1 MPKMVPLFTH
11 LSLALS
17 LIAISLGCAHP
28 AQAASPEA
36 KSAETPPPPAEK
48 KEGDF
53 KQFVEDMVQTMLY
66 PTGFA
71 NQYAEPAGHVSQAGC
86 LGEFLNPSE
95 GVKVEAWI
103 CGPEFDGRIET
114 DKPILLYFH
123 GNGENIYSTYRDKYL
138 RKLARLFK
146 VNVAVFDY
154 PGYGYSEGP
163 ANQLTYTASGVA
175 TVNWLQEIWKRQGG
189 ESRPELIMMGYSLGT
204 GVAMQTLGQTMD
216 KVDKLILIAPW
227 SSFAAT
233 VSANTFIIPEILA
246 RSLVPEHLYDS
257 LAVAK
262 KVEIPVLVVHGDQD
276 RLIPNKDGER
286 LFKAFASKDKTF
298 RLISSEHPGASV
310 HRHTMFAIQKFLKEG
325 K

>member
-1 MPKMVPLFTH
+1 MVPLFTH
-11 LSLALS
+11 LSTGLS
-17 LIAISLGCAHP
+17 LFALALGCAHP
-28 AQAASPEA
+28 AQAASPNA
-36 KSAETPPPPAEK
+36 AVPAETVPADGQK

-53 KQFVEDMVQTMLY
+53 KQFVENMVQTMLY
-66 PTGFA
+66 PSGYA
-71 NQYAEPAGHVSQAGC
+71 NTYAEPAGHVSQAGC
-86 LGEFLNPSE
+86 LGEFLYPSD
-95 GVKVEAWI
+95 GVKVEAWV
-103 CGPEFDGRIET
+103 CGPEFDGKIET

-163 ANQLTYTASGVA
+163 ANQITYTQSGVA
-175 TVNWLQEIWKRQGG
+175 TVNWLQEVWKRQGG
-189 ESRPELIMMGYSLGT
+189 EGRPNLTLMAYSLGT
-204 GVAMQTLGQTMD
+204 GVAMQTLDQTMD

-246 RSLVPEHLYDS
+246 RGLVPEHLYDS

-262 KVEIPVLVVHGDQD
+262 KVSIPVLVVHGDQD
-276 RLIPNKDGER
+276 RLIPHKDGER
-286 LFKAFASKDKTF
+286 LFNAFPSKNKTF

-310 HRHTMFAIQKFLKEG
+310 HRHTMFAIQKFFKENP
-325 K
+325 